1 MSLLVRLMIAV
12 AALCGAA
19 TLASAEDSEVAP
31 NSLAIFAGQATW
43 TNFTEGM
50 YAPWKNDLTDI
61 GVVGLAYSH
70 RFGSINDFTGGM
82 LPSGFGDHLFI
93 EGEFGGSLRFGDE
106 SMGEGW
112 LAAYVRYDNLPWND
126 YVYTT
131 LAVNTGVSLLTE
143 TSGFERSR
151 DSKGEAAKLLHYM
164 GPEITFASP
173 ENKNLELL
181 VRYHHRS
188 GVFGLFDGVVS
199 GSTFITAGV
208 RYRF

>member
-1 MSLLVRLMIAV
+1 MSLLVRLLIA
-12 AALCGAA
+12 AASLFALISA
-19 TLASAEDSEVAP
+19 ASADDSEPAP
-31 NSLAIFAGQATW
+31 NSIAIFAGQATW
-43 TNFTEGM
+43 TNFTESM

-61 GVVGLAYSH
+61 GVAGLAYSH
-70 RFGSINDFTGGM
+70 RFGSVNDFTGGM
-82 LPSGFGDHLFI
+82 LPSGIGDHLFI
-93 EGEFGGSLRFGDE
+93 EGEAGASLRFGDE

-112 LAAYVRYDNLPWND
+112 LAAYLRYDNLPWND
-126 YVYTT
+126 YIYTT
-131 LAVNTGVSLLTE
+131 LAVNTGVSFLTE
-143 TSGFERSR
+143 TSSFERSR

-164 GPEITFASP
+164 GPEITFANP